1 MASAADRLAVRGFYS
16 KVRALGRIAGP
27 RSAVGGNGEEDGQ
40 TVTDGGEIAL
50 EERLAQRLG
59 TLVSRYLPLSLDG
72 PLPLAILPGEG
83 IGPELMA
90 ACMPLLAAIER
101 HTVYRFDLAYGGK
114 IGKEALAESGAC
126 LSDDVAVFCQRSFE
140 RGAPLF
146 CGPGGDRFVYQLRK
160 KFDIYAKFVPL
171 LPFPALRDT
180 GPLRS
185 AAVSDADILLIRDNV
200 GGVYQ
205 GSWSVERTAQ
215 GRRAHHSF
223 HYDEAQVRRII
234 ALSVAAARQRRGRLC
249 VVHKPG
255 GTPAISEL
263 WVDVARECV
272 AGSGVAL
279 RFLEV
284 DTAAY
289 LLLAEAASF
298 DVVVTPNLF
307 GDVLA
312 DAAALLLGSRGMS
325 FSWNVNAAGN
335 AVYQT
340 AHGAAY
346 DLAGRGV
353 ANPLGQIQSLA
364 AMLHESFGLSQIA
377 FALLAAC
384 ERVLAAGW
392 RTADIQGP
400 GSRLLSTAAMGDAV
414 AAEFAGIL
422 AEAPLHQPASQ
433 SA

>member
-1 MASAADRLAVRGFYS
+1 MA
-16 KVRALGRIAGP
+16 
-27 RSAVGGNGEEDGQ
+27 EQ
-40 TVTDGGEIAL
+40 GEIAL
-50 EERLAQRLG
+50 QECFAQGLGNLASG
-59 TLVSRYLPLSLDG
+59 HLPLSLKNTQ
-72 PLPLAILPGEG
+72 LPVALLPGEG

-90 ACMPLLAAIER
+90 ACRPLFTAIEQ
-101 HTVYRFDLAYGGK
+101 HTAYRFDLACGGK
-114 IGKEALAESGAC
+114 IGKEALEESGSC
-126 LSDDVAVFCQRSFE
+126 LTDDVVAFCQQSFA
-140 RGAPLF
+140 RKAPLF

-171 LPFPALRDT
+171 LPLPALQDT
-180 GPLRS
+180 GPMRS
-185 AAVSDADILLIRDNV
+185 ATVRDVDILLIRDNV

-205 GSWSVERTAQ
+205 GSWHLESTAQ
-215 GRRAHHSF
+215 GRRARHSF
-223 HYDEAQVRRII
+223 HYDEGQVRRIV
-234 ALSVAAARQRRGRLC
+234 ALAVAAARQRRGHLC

-272 AGSGVAL
+272 AGSGVEL

-289 LLLAEAASF
+289 LLLAEATSF

-325 FSWNVNAAGN
+325 YSWNVNASGN

-364 AMLHESFGLSQIA
+364 ALLHESFGLSQIA
-377 FALLAAC
+377 AALVVAC
-384 ERVLAAGW
+384 NSVLAQGW
-392 RTADIQGP
+392 RTADIRAP
-400 GSRLLSTAAMGDAV
+400 GSRLLSTAAMGAAV
-414 AAEFAGIL
+414 AEEFAATL
-422 AEAPLHQPASQ
+422 AASAPHRSVSQ

>member
-1 MASAADRLAVRGFYS
+1 MADR
-16 KVRALGRIAGP
+16 AG
-27 RSAVGGNGEEDGQ
+27 
-40 TVTDGGEIAL
+40 IAL
-50 EERLAQRLG
+50 EECLAPRLG
-59 TLVSRYLPLSLDG
+59 TLVSSHLPLPANNL
-72 PLPLAILPGEG
+72 LPVAILPGEG

-90 ACMPLLAAIER
+90 ACGPLFAAIES
-101 HTVYRFDLAYGGK
+101 HTAYRFDLACGGK
-114 IGKEALAESGAC
+114 IGKEALLESGAC
-126 LSDDVAVFCQRSFE
+126 LTDEVAAFCQQSFG
-140 RGAPLF
+140 RGVPLF
-146 CGPGGDRFVYQLRK
+146 CGPGGDRFVYELRK
-160 KFDIYAKFVPL
+160 KFDIYVKFVPL
-171 LPFPALRDT
+171 LPLPALQDT
-180 GPLRS
+180 GPMRP
-185 AAVSDADILLIRDNV
+185 AAVRGVDILLIRDNV

-205 GSWSVERTAQ
+205 GSWHVEQAAQ

-223 HYDEAQVRRII
+223 HYDEAQVRRIA
-234 ALSVAAARQRRGRLC
+234 ALAVAAARQRRGRLC

-263 WVDVARECV
+263 WVDVARECA
-272 AGSGVAL
+272 AGSGVEL

-289 LLLAEAASF
+289 LLLAEATSF

-325 FSWNVNAAGN
+325 YSWNVNASGN

-340 AHGAAY
+340 AHGAAH

-364 AMLHESFGLSQIA
+364 ALLHESFGLSRLA
-377 FALLAAC
+377 RALFAAC
-384 ERVLAAGW
+384 DRVLAAGW
-392 RTADIQGP
+392 RTADILAP
-400 GSRLLSTAAMGDAV
+400 GSRLLSTADMGAAV
-414 AAEFAGIL
+414 ADEFAAEL
-422 AEAPLHQPASQ
+422 ATGPLPDAISQ